1 MALPTSKQ
9 DFQYYFYVFSRVVFS
24 ILLTLGLYEFV
35 YLKYFLDTTLLEI
48 AYLKYLYKITINLR
62 YNLITFWVSV
72 VTITTFLVLVM
83 YFLLKNPHSRT
94 LRFSRFAQRADVKK
108 MKPSVLQSDGFCLGS
123 FHKQM
128 LRTNEPLG
136 LLCVA
141 PAGAG
146 KTTGT
151 VIPTILSCDR
161 DSLIIND
168 PKGELYDETSK
179 YRRKISNVFRIEW
192 GQAFANRDDN
202 TTFWNPLDLSNL
214 PQGTAERSKYVDM
227 ITNILI
233 KEAKAD
239 KFWSNNGRKTLS
251 AMILYSIYKEE
262 LENKSTNIAK
272 VKDILATIGVK
283 DINDEDNESE
293 KEDASQEGFLLKARE
308 LDVLEFPEIIKL
320 RCKNVFSELSS
331 TPPNT
336 LGGILASISSDLSVF
351 NSEYVRD
358 VTSSNTFSME
368 NIRGVKKEVV
378 VKGETIIAERP
389 TTIYLI
395 SPAAEQEQFGVLS
408 AIFVEVAYKYITSQ
422 DLAVVKKSN
431 IVRFILDEVAFFPP
445 ISAVIDGPAIARGYR
460 GSFLFV
466 CQDLSQIQDN
476 YSEGALNTMLT
487 NTAFKIVLPQN
498 NDKTAERF
506 AKLAGQTQI
515 SEWQGV
521 GKQRQKVKKIIN
533 LIEPTD
539 VLSLPAGKQIVYVQ
553 NNAKTPIFCDIPF
566 FFKNKEMLK
575 KLKA

>member
-9 DFQYYFYVFSRVVFS
+9 DYQYYFYVFSRVVFS
-24 ILLTLGLYEFV
+24 IMLTFGLYEFV
-35 YLKYFLDTTLLEI
+35 YLKYFLDTTLTEI

-62 YNLITFWVSV
+62 YNLITFWVSL
-72 VTITTFLVLVM
+72 VTIITFLVLIM
-83 YFLLKNPHSRT
+83 YFLIKNPHSLT
-94 LRFSRFAQRADVKK
+94 LRFSRFAQRSDVKK
-108 MKPSVLQSDGFCLGS
+108 MKPSVLQNDGFCLGS

-192 GQAFANRDDN
+192 GQAFANRDAN

-233 KEAKAD
+233 KEAKGD
-239 KFWSNNGRKTLS
+239 KFWSSSARKTLS

-262 LENKSTNIAK
+262 LENKSTNIAQ
-272 VKDILATIGVK
+272 VKDILATIGVPS
-283 DINDEDNESE
+283 NDEDVESE

-308 LDVLEFPEIIKL
+308 LDTLEFPETIKQ
-320 RCKNVFSELSS
+320 RCKTVFSELSS
-331 TPPNT
+331 TSPNT
-336 LGGILASISSDLSVF
+336 LGSILATISSDLSVF
-351 NSEYVRD
+351 NNEYVID
-358 VTSSNTFSME
+358 VTSNNTFSME
-368 NIRGVKKEVV
+368 NIRGIKEEVI
-378 VKGETIIAERP
+378 VKGKTTIIEKP

-395 SPAAEQEQFGVLS
+395 SPATEQELFGVLS

-422 DLAVVKKSN
+422 DLALVKKSN

-466 CQDLSQIQDN
+466 RQDLSQIQDK
-476 YSEGALNTMLT
+476 YSEGALNTMMT

-498 NDKTAERF
+498 NDKTAESL

-515 SEWQGV
+515 TEWQGV
-521 GKQRQKVKKIIN
+521 GKTRQRVKKIIN

-539 VLSLPAGKQIVYVQ
+539 VLSLPAGKQIVFVQ

-566 FFKNKEMLK
+566 YFKNKQMLK

>member
-9 DFQYYFYVFSRVVFS
+9 DFQYYFYVFSRIVFS

-35 YLKYFLDTTLLEI
+35 YLKYFLDTTLLEV

-62 YNLITFWVSV
+62 YELITFWVSV
-72 VTITTFLVLVM
+72 VTITAFLVLIM
-83 YFLLKNPHSRT
+83 YFLLKNPHSLT
-94 LRFSRFAQRADVKK
+94 LRFSRFAQRSDVKK

-233 KEAKAD
+233 KEAKGD
-239 KFWSNNGRKTLS
+239 KFWANSGRKTLS

-262 LENKSTNIAK
+262 LENKSTNIAQ
-272 VKDILATIGVK
+272 VKDILATIGVPS
-283 DINDEDNESE
+283 NDEDVESE

-308 LDVLEFPEIIKL
+308 LDTLEFPETIKQ
-320 RCKNVFSELSS
+320 RCKTVFSELSS
-331 TPPNT
+331 TSPNT
-336 LGGILASISSDLSVF
+336 LGSILATISSDLSVF
-351 NSEYVRD
+351 NNEYVID
-358 VTSSNTFSME
+358 VTSNNTFSME
-368 NIRGVKKEVV
+368 NIRGTVNK
-378 VKGETIIAERP
+378 P

-395 SPAAEQEQFGVLS
+395 SPAAEQELFGVLS

-422 DLAVVKKSN
+422 DLALVKKSN
-431 IVRFILDEVAFFPP
+431 IVRFILDEVAF
-445 ISAVIDGPAIARGYR
+445 SAVIDGPAIARGYR

-466 CQDLSQIQDN
+466 CQDLSQIQDK

-498 NDKTAERF
+498 NDKTAERL

-515 SEWQGV
+515 AEWQGV
-521 GKQRQKVKKIIN
+521 GKTRQRVKKIIN

-539 VLSLPAGKQIVYVQ
+539 VLSLPAGKQIVFVQ
-553 NNAKTPIFCDIPF
+553 NNAKNSIFCDIPF
-566 FFKNKEMLK
+566 YFKNKEMLK
-575 KLKA
+575 KLK

>member
-62 YNLITFWVSV
+62 YNLITFWVSI
-72 VTITTFLVLVM
+72 VTITTFLVLIM
-83 YFLLKNPHSRT
+83 YFLLKNPHSLT

-151 VIPTILSCDR
+151 VIPTILSCDK

-192 GQAFANRDDN
+192 GQAFANRDEN

-233 KEAKAD
+233 KMPKGD
-239 KFWSNNGRKTLS
+239 TFWANSGRKTLS

-262 LENKSTNIAK
+262 LENKSTNIAQ
-272 VKDILATIGVK
+272 VKDILATIGVPS
-283 DINDEDNESE
+283 NDEDSESE

-308 LDVLEFPEIIKL
+308 LDTLEFPETIKQ
-320 RCKNVFSELSS
+320 RCKTVFSELSS
-331 TPPNT
+331 TSPNT
-336 LGGILASISSDLSVF
+336 LGSILATISSDLSVF
-351 NSEYVRD
+351 NNEYVID
-358 VTSSNTFSME
+358 VTSNNTFSME
-368 NIRGVKKEVV
+368 NIRGIKEEVL
-378 VKGETIIAERP
+378 VKGVD
-389 TTIYLI
+389 
-395 SPAAEQEQFGVLS
+395 Q
-408 AIFVEVAYKYITSQ
+408 
-422 DLAVVKKSN
+422 
-431 IVRFILDEVAFFPP
+431 
-445 ISAVIDGPAIARGYR
+445 
-460 GSFLFV
+460 
-466 CQDLSQIQDN
+466 
-476 YSEGALNTMLT
+476 
-487 NTAFKIVLPQN
+487 
-498 NDKTAERF
+498 
-506 AKLAGQTQI
+506 GQ
-515 SEWQGV
+515 
-521 GKQRQKVKKIIN
+521 K
-533 LIEPTD
+533 
-539 VLSLPAGKQIVYVQ
+539 
-553 NNAKTPIFCDIPF
+553 
-566 FFKNKEMLK
+566 
-575 KLKA
+575 